1 MLADAEKKEDLADL
15 LTETIVEALL
25 KECVSLPVAR
35 SVEKQASP
43 TKKEPEEEQKDQ
55 NVDVFL
61 VDSQLREKEEK
72 KEWIE
77 IRQRHLI
84 ENDLIR
90 IDQYINEIVDS
101 LLQFEIDLE
110 S

>member
-1 MLADAEKKEDLADL
+1 M
-15 LTETIVEALL
+15 
-25 KECVSLPVAR
+25 
-35 SVEKQASP
+35 
-43 TKKEPEEEQKDQ
+43 
-55 NVDVFL
+55 
-61 VDSQLREKEEK
+61 REKDER

-101 LLQFEIDLE
+101 LLQYEIDFSSSDSQL
-110 S
+110 SR

>member
-1 MLADAEKKEDLADL
+1 MKKE
-15 LTETIVEALL
+15 
-25 KECVSLPVAR
+25 
-35 SVEKQASP
+35 
-43 TKKEPEEEQKDQ
+43 EEETKDA

-101 LLQFEIDLE
+101 LL
-110 S
+110 

>member
-1 MLADAEKKEDLADL
+1 L
-15 LTETIVEALL
+15 LTETIMENLL
-25 KECVSLPVAR
+25 RECITLPEAR
-35 SVEKQASP
+35 SIDKSHASP
-43 TKKEPEEEQKDQ
+43 SKKEKDEEQKEQ
-55 NVDVFL
+55 NVDVYL
-61 VDSQLREKEEK
+61 IDSQLREKEEK

-101 LLQFEIDLE
+101 LLQFEIDLD
-110 S
+110 SDTDS

>member
-1 MLADAEKKEDLADL
+1 VKKE
-15 LTETIVEALL
+15 
-25 KECVSLPVAR
+25 
-35 SVEKQASP
+35 
-43 TKKEPEEEQKDQ
+43 EEETKDA

-101 LLQFEIDLE
+101 LL
-110 S
+110 

>member
-1 MLADAEKKEDLADL
+1 MKDA
-15 LTETIVEALL
+15 
-25 KECVSLPVAR
+25 
-35 SVEKQASP
+35 
-43 TKKEPEEEQKDQ
+43 

-101 LLQFEIDLE
+101 LL
-110 S
+110 